1 MFIQAVK
8 IDQNVIYAQDAQKD
22 LHLIDKNVLQEWNFE
37 FQVKNSFDVRYAKT
51 RLDISDK
58 KTYLKFKTS
67 S

>member
-8 IDQNVIYAQDAQKD
+8 IDQNVIYTHDAQKD
-22 LHLIDKNVLQEWNFE
+22 LNLIDKNVLQEWNFE

-58 KTYLKFKTS
+58 KNFFKV
-67 S
+67 